1 MQQVQGITQV
11 DGIAVQPVHRA
22 SCHCGAVQLDVKLP
36 NGIVDPRRCDCS
48 YCRRRGTVVAL
59 LFGAY
64 VLADGLIGL
73 LNAIGGNGERS
84 RSNRWLLA
92 LWGVLSI
99 IVGVLTFI
107 EPMRTA
113 LVLIL
118 LMAWWAILIGL
129 VQLVTAWRLRK
140 AMPGEWLLA
149 GLGVLSLVFGIG
161 LLLAPGAGA
170 IGMLWLVAVY
180 ALVAGGLMVL
190 LAFKLRRIGKR
201 GLPA

>member
-1 MQQVQGITQV
+1 MQLEL
-11 DGIAVQPVHRA
+11 H
-22 SCHCGAVQLDVKLP
+22 LP
-36 NGIVDPRRCDCS
+36 EGIVDPRRCGCS
-48 YCRRRGTVVAL
+48 YCRRRGTAVAL

-92 LWGVLSI
+92 LWGALSI
-99 IVGVLTFI
+99 LVGVLTFI

-129 VQLVTAWRLRK
+129 VQLITAWRLRK
-140 AMPGEWLLA
+140 ALPGEWLLA

-170 IGMLWLVAVY
+170 IGMLWLVVVY
-180 ALVAGGLMVL
+180 AMVAGVLMVL
-190 LAFKLRRIGKR
+190 LAFKLRQIGKH

>member
-1 MQQVQGITQV
+1 MTSLPSPFVSLMARSWWLVLLRGLVAMAFGLVAFFLPGQT
-11 DGIAVQPVHRA
+11 IAA
-22 SCHCGAVQLDVKLP
+22 
-36 NGIVDPRRCDCS
+36 
-48 YCRRRGTVVAL
+48 VAL

-73 LNAIGGNGERS
+73 LNALGGSGERS

-161 LLLAPGAGA
+161 LLVAPGAGA

-180 ALVAGGLMVL
+180 ALVAGVLMVL
-190 LAFKLRRIGKR
+190 LAFKLRRIGKH